1 MTPAV
6 SDEVSGHP
14 NPRVAGPGPDKV
26 NRAGRKGGRLR
37 PQRKRAAHSRAP
49 PLRLIRPKYQ
59 FPVALATSTETP
71 GPIVEEMETFF
82 M

>member
-6 SDEVSGHP
+6 SDEVAGRP
-14 NPRVAGPGPDKV
+14 NPRATGPGRYRG
-26 NRAGRKGGRLR
+26 NRRGRKGDLSGPRNESGGREG
-37 PQRKRAAHSRAP
+37 P
-49 PLRLIRPKYQ
+49 PLPTVGSEAQ

-71 GPIVEEMETFF
+71 GPIVDEIETFF

>member
-6 SDEVSGHP
+6 SDEAPGRP
-14 NPRVAGPGPDKV
+14 NPRATGPGGYRG
-26 NRAGRKGGRLR
+26 NRAGRKGGSS
-37 PQRKRAAHSRAP
+37 PRKRKRRPGGP
-49 PLRLIRPKYQ
+49 PLAVSLRVPQ

-71 GPIVEEMETFF
+71 GPIVEEIETFF